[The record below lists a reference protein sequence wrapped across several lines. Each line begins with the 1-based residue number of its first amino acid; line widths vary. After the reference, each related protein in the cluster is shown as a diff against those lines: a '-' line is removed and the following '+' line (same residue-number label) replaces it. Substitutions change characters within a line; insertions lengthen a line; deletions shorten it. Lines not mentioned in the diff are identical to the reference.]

1 MVQLVLTFCL
11 LLNDASCIE
20 QRPVMEG
27 RADIMGCL
35 TLAQSIAAEFVRNH
49 PGYRLASW
57 RCEIGRRAERS
68 A

>member
-11 LLNDASCIE
+11 VVNDASCIE
-20 QRPVMEG
+20 HRPIMDG

-35 TLAQSIAAEFVRNH
+35 TLAQPLAAEFVRNRRNYH
-49 PGYRLASW
+49 LVSW
-57 RCEIGRRAERS
+57 RCEIGKRAETP